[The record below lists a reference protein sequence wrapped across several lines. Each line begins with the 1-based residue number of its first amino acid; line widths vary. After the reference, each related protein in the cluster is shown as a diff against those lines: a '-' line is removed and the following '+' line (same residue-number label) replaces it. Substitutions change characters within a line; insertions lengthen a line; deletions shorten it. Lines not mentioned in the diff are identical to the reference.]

1 MVHFCI
7 KNNYDYS
14 LTAETFKISYQ
25 QIYSWTRKYEMNGS
39 ESLQERRGRKKSLE
53 EMTLEEKLKIK
64 IKELEAKNE
73 HLEMEN
79 AYLKKLKELERRG
92 F

>member
-1 MVHFCI
+1 
-7 KNNYDYS
+7 
-14 LTAETFKISYQ
+14 
-25 QIYSWTRKYEMNGS
+25 MNGS